1 MVNFADVEKSLKAAW
16 VNRYRSSDGHHWC
29 ALLDSHLEN
38 GSEALFCISV
48 ITI

>member
-16 VNRYRSSDGHHWC
+16 VNRYIVHRMVIISVRF
-29 ALLDSHLEN
+29 LTLILKN
-38 GSEALFCISV
+38 SEALFCFSV